1 MLGSDLHNLE
11 FIAEVNNHT
20 SCGTTWN
27 VNYAIDIN
35 SVYNRECSIYDYAN
49 SITTIRPFD

>member
-35 SVYNRECSIYDYAN
+35 SVYNRECSVYDYAN
-49 SITTIRPFD
+49 SIITIRPFD